1 MEKPLVL
8 IVEDDPAQNQIFKI
22 SLKNDFVVETF
33 VDGHSAAAR
42 LQDVIPALVLLD
54 LNLPGKSGREL
65 LTQIRTDKRI
75 ANIRVILATA
85 DEQQAEILNKDAD
98 LVLLKPIS
106 PGQLKEL
113 ALRLVQK
120 LSVGNA

>member
-1 MEKPLVL
+1 MGKPLVL
-8 IVEDDPAQNQIFKI
+8 IVEDDPTQNQIFKL
-22 SLKNDFVVETF
+22 SLKNDFDVETF
-33 VDGHSAAAR
+33 VDGDSAAAR
-42 LQDVIPALVLLD
+42 LDTVIPALVLLD

-65 LTQIRTDKRI
+65 LTQIRADKRI
-75 ANIRVILATA
+75 ANVRVILATA
-85 DEQQAEILNKDAD
+85 DEQQAEILDKDAD

-120 LSVGNA
+120 LSVGDA

>member
-8 IVEDDPAQNQIFKI
+8 IVEDDPAQNQIFKL
-22 SLKNDFVVETF
+22 SLKNDFDVETF
-33 VDGHSAAAR
+33 VDGDSAAAR
-42 LQDVIPALVLLD
+42 LDTVIPALVLLD

-65 LTQIRTDKRI
+65 LTQIRADKRI
-75 ANIRVILATA
+75 ANVRVILATA
-85 DEQQAEILNKDAD
+85 DEQQAEILDKDTD

-120 LSVGNA
+120 LSVGDA

>member
-8 IVEDDPAQNQIFKI
+8 IVEDDPAQNQIFKL
-22 SLKNDFVVETF
+22 SLKNDFDVETF
-33 VDGHSAAAR
+33 VDGDSAAAR
-42 LQDVIPALVLLD
+42 LDTVIPALVLLD

-65 LTQIRTDKRI
+65 LTQIRADKRI
-75 ANIRVILATA
+75 ANVRVILATA
-85 DEQQAEILNKDAD
+85 DEQQAEILDKDAD

>member
-22 SLKNDFVVETF
+22 TLKNDFVVETF
-33 VDGHSAAAR
+33 VDGYSAAAR
-42 LQDVIPALVLLD
+42 LENVIPALVLLD

-65 LTQIRTDKRI
+65 LTQIRMDKRI
-75 ANIRVILATA
+75 ANIRVILTTA
-85 DEQQAEILNKDAD
+85 DEQQAELLNKDAD
-98 LVLLKPIS
+98 LILLKPIS

>member
-8 IVEDDPAQNQIFKI
+8 IVEDDPTQNQIFRI
-22 SLKNDFVVETF
+22 ALKNDFVVETF
-33 VDGHSAAAR
+33 LDGDSAAAR
-42 LQDVIPALVLLD
+42 LDKVIPALVLLD

>member
-1 MEKPLVL
+1 MEKPLIL
-8 IVEDDPAQNQIFKI
+8 IVEDDPIQNQIFKI
-22 SLKNDFVVETF
+22 SLKSDFVVETF
-33 VDGHSAAAR
+33 LDGDSAAAR
-42 LQDVIPALVLLD
+42 LDKVIPALVVLD

-65 LTQIRTDKRI
+65 LAKIRADKRI

-85 DEQQAEILNKDAD
+85 DEQQADILHKDAD

-106 PGQLKEL
+106 PGQLKGL

-120 LSVGNA
+120 LTMS